1 MCWPRSGSGTRRGRK
16 GGRHEKP
23 LVCADTGVFPKPGDA
38 GHAADR
44 TPPALGCAEYCF
56 AAPNSAHIVSFIL
69 SLHMLRS
76 QENHEQADSETD
88 KI

>member
-1 MCWPRSGSGTRRGRK
+1 MR
-16 GGRHEKP
+16 
-23 LVCADTGVFPKPGDA
+23 ADTGVFPKPGDA